1 MPVARSLNLKLVL
14 TVKPNHSVCVACVCV
29 RVCVFVGLACIRH
42 DPVSQSYVKHDLKS
56 NDGTP
61 QIKLL
66 PDRCDLLSDVVE
78 PVWLFSLL
86 FGTPASLSLCRWGS
100 TAMCRNRFARA
111 PPNSRDTTAG

>member
-1 MPVARSLNLKLVL
+1 M
-14 TVKPNHSVCVACVCV
+14 
-29 RVCVFVGLACIRH
+29 FDGLACIRH

-86 FGTPASLSLCRWGS
+86 FGTPASLSLYADGEVQRCVGTGLREHHPTQGTQRPGDAFYRVFS
-100 TAMCRNRFARA
+100 QPVVFT
-111 PPNSRDTTAG
+111 DEI